1 MPIPKPKNGESESD
15 FMSRCM
21 DNAVML
27 SEYPDQ
33 DQRVAVC
40 LGSFRSKKEENEMS
54 DHDQTEE
61 RFDDYVSEDF
71 DEKYE
76 TGSLDIKAE
85 IKAHH
90 DEEESGMFT
99 GYGSIFGNKDLG
111 NDVVVQGAFTKSL
124 ARKGAKAVKL
134 LYQHR
139 ADEPIGV
146 YDEIIEDKKGLRVK
160 GRLAMGTQRGREVYE
175 LMKMGA
181 LDGLSIG
188 FRVGDKGYDYD
199 EKGKRRL
206 IKEVD
211 LLEISAVTFPMN
223 PRARVAQVKG
233 ADRTVREW
241 EELLREAGTL
251 SRSEAKVAA
260 NAVAKALDLRDAGK
274 TEEPEVIG
282 AIQRLTSILKET

>member
-1 MPIPKPKNGESESD
+1 MPLPKPNSGESEND
-15 FMSRCM
+15 FMARCM
-21 DNAVML
+21 DSDSMRA
-27 SEYPDQ
+27 EYPSQ

-40 LGSFRSKKEENEMS
+40 LSSFRGKEKGTEM
-54 DHDQTEE
+54 TEAVVE
-61 RFDDYVSEDF
+61 TL
-71 DEKYE
+71 DEQEETKFE
-76 TGSLDIKAE
+76 TGSLEVQAE
-85 IKAHH
+85 IKAYNEE
-90 DEEESGMFT
+90 DEESGTFT

-111 NDVVVQGAFTKSL
+111 NDIVVEGAFAKSI
-124 ARKGAKAVKL
+124 AKRGAKGVKL

-139 ADEPIGV
+139 ADEPLGLF
-146 YDEIIEDKKGLRVK
+146 DEILEDRRGLKVK

-188 FRVGDKGYDYD
+188 FRVDSKGYDYD
-199 EKGKRRL
+199 ERGKRRRL
-206 IKEVD
+206 KEVD

-241 EELLREAGTL
+241 EELLRDAGNL

-260 NAVAKALDLRDAGK
+260 NAVTKALDLRDAEK
-274 TEEPEVIG
+274 TDEPEVIC
-282 AIQRLTSILKET
+282 AIQQLTSILKS

>member
-1 MPIPKPKNGESESD
+1 MPIPKPKSGESEQD
-15 FMSRCM
+15 FMSRCVSDDIM
-21 DNAVML
+21 R

-40 LGSFRSKKEENEMS
+40 LGSFRKNAKEHSEMIEEN
-54 DHDQTEE
+54 DIPL
-61 RFDDYVSEDF
+61 
-71 DEKYE
+71 DEVKYE
-76 TGSLDIKAE
+76 TGSLDVAAE
-85 IKAHH
+85 IKASA
-90 DEEESGMFT
+90 DESEAGVFT

-111 NDVVVQGAFTKSL
+111 NDIVVEGAFAKSI
-124 ARKGAKAVKL
+124 ARKGAKGVKL

-146 YDEIIEDKKGLRVK
+146 FDEIIEDKRGLRVK

-188 FRVGDKGYDYD
+188 FRVDSKGMDYD
-199 EKGKRRL
+199 ERGKRRL
-206 IKEVD
+206 LKEVD

-241 EELLREAGTL
+241 EELLREAGNL

-260 NAVAKALDLRDAGK
+260 SAVAKSLDLRDAGDNVE
-274 TEEPEVIG
+274 TEVVD
-282 AIQRLTSILKET
+282 AISRLTSILKS

>member
-1 MPIPKPKNGESESD
+1 MPIPKPNIGESESD
-15 FMSRCM
+15 FMSRCVGNDAM
-21 DNAVML
+21 Q
-27 SEYPDQ
+27 SEFPNQ

-40 LGSFRSKKEENEMS
+40 LGSFRSKKEDDEMS
-54 DHDQTEE
+54 DHDQVDDQFDVEAEE
-61 RFDDYVSEDF
+61 V
-71 DEKYE
+71 KYE
-76 TGSLDIKAE
+76 TGNFDVKAE

-90 DEEESGMFT
+90 DEEEMGVFT

-111 NDVVVQGAFTKSL
+111 NDIVVEGAFTKSL

-146 YDEIIEDKKGLRVK
+146 FDEITEDRKGLKVK

-188 FRVGDKGYDYD
+188 FRVDQKGYDYD
-199 EKGKRRL
+199 ERGKRRM

-233 ADRTVREW
+233 IDRTVREW
-241 EELLREAGTL
+241 EELLRDAGSL

-260 NAVAKALDLRDAGK
+260 SAVAKALDQRDVGK
-274 TEEPEVIG
+274 NDEPEVID
-282 AIQRLTSILKET
+282 ALSRLTTILKS

>member
-1 MPIPKPKNGESESD
+1 MPLPKPKTGEAESD
-15 FMSRCM
+15 FMSRCVSNDSM
-21 DNAVML
+21 Q
-27 SEYPDQ
+27 SEFPDQ

-40 LGSFRSKKEENEMS
+40 LDSFRTKKEEQEMY
-54 DHDQTEE
+54 DDDTLDDQQEIK
-61 RFDDYVSEDF
+61 F
-71 DEKYE
+71 E
-76 TGSLDIKAE
+76 TGSLEVEAE
-85 IKAHH
+85 IKTEHGD
-90 DEEESGMFT
+90 DEMKGVFT

-111 NDVVVQGAFTKSL
+111 NDIVVEGAFAKSL
-124 ARKGAKAVKL
+124 SKRGAKGVKL

-146 YDEIIEDKKGLRVK
+146 FDEITEDRRGLKVK

-188 FRVGDKGYDYD
+188 FRVDSKGYDYD
-199 EKGKRRL
+199 ERGKRRL
-206 IKEVD
+206 LKEVD
-211 LLEISAVTFPMN
+211 LMEISAVTFPMN

-241 EELLREAGTL
+241 EELLREAGNL

-260 NAVAKALDLRDAGK
+260 GAVAKALDQRDVGNNV
-274 TEEPEVIG
+274 EPEVFD
-282 AIQRLTSILKET
+282 ALSRLTTILKS